1 MTRRCWSSR
10 CIIKSMEHDELNGAL
25 EEVQY
30 LLERMLE
37 LAERS
42 ASGDCSDASRVRLQ
56 QGLEILREQI
66 DRALERYQDH

>member
-1 MTRRCWSSR
+1 
-10 CIIKSMEHDELNGAL
+10 MEHDELNGAL